1 MTAYTD
7 IELIARHTIE
17 ERTRQPRITRTRT
30 RKGLFGRR
38 SRPIDS
44 RAPAGE

>member
-17 ERTRQPRITRTRT
+17 ERAQQPRLTRTRT
-30 RKGLFGRR
+30 GRGR
-38 SRPIDS
+38 FR
-44 RAPAGE
+44 RG

>member
-17 ERTRQPRITRTRT
+17 ERTHTPMMTRTR
-30 RKGLFGRR
+30 LPIFGRR
-38 SRPIDS
+38 RPRD
-44 RAPAGE
+44 

>member
-17 ERTRQPRITRTRT
+17 ERIHQPRFTRTR
-30 RKGLFGRR
+30 RPLFGRR
-38 SRPIDS
+38 GTAD
-44 RAPAGE
+44 

>member
-7 IELIARHTIE
+7 IELCARHTIE
-17 ERTRQPRITRTRT
+17 QRTHQPRVTRTRT

-38 SRPIDS
+38 
-44 RAPAGE
+44 G

>member
-17 ERTRQPRITRTRT
+17 ERTQQPRVTRTR
-30 RKGLFGRR
+30 RPFFGRR
-38 SRPIDS
+38 ASVD
-44 RAPAGE
+44 

>member
-17 ERTRQPRITRTRT
+17 ERTHQPRTTWTRT
-30 RKGLFGRR
+30 RKGLFRR
-38 SRPIDS
+38 R
-44 RAPAGE
+44 G